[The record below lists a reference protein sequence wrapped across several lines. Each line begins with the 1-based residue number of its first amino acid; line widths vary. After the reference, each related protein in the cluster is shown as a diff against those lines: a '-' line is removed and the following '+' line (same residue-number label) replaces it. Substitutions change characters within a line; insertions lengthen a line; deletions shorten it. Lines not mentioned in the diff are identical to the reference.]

1 MSFLEPKTK
10 DHCKKGAPYTQ
21 EYGGCPCWSCNIY
34 QVLNLRGPDNEFS
47 LYGGQ
52 NGTIVA
58 HIPNPWD
65 NRWAQ
70 GEMIALYAGCT
81 ASKPSADIMISRELT
96 LPIPTQ
102 KEVTSEV
109 LQSEQSLQQALQQS
123 STPTW
128 LQQFQASLQLMNLT
142 TSISV
147 IDCFLCASLQRPLL
161 AAVPI
166 NASSSIKAS
175 PALRNSSCAPPL
187 PSVPLWHLTLH
198 KFPCVEEHTPV
209 TPRSR
214 HLARCLLSRHGRYKF
229 GNLRCR
235 RRLRGGALGHSV
247 ISARDFEERLQITLE
262 STSASLASLQRQF
275 TSLAQVALQNR
286 RALDLLTAK
295 KGGTCFFL
303 REECCYFVNESRIVE
318 QNVNKLTDLAKD
330 LLRRPSK
337 NTLTDL
343 LSSPLVT
350 WLLPFLGP
358 LLMLIALCT
367 LLPCLLWFLRSQ
379 VNRISNQTFNQ
390 LLLQGYHPLI
400 AQPEDTR
407 DEPYRDTGL

>member
-1 MSFLEPKTK
+1 MFPPWPPRMCLDSLFSFLVLTLPSMSGQANARGYFWRFKIRETYTVSQTSITSLVGTGDCPPKGCQTPLSVPFKPRSDSDFGCHCPFFSQTK

-81 ASKPSADIMISRELT
+81 ASKPSAHIMISRELT

-128 LQQFQASLQLMNLT
+128 LQLFQASLQLMNLT

-175 PALRNSSCAPPL
+175 PAL
-187 PSVPLWHLTLH
+187 
-198 KFPCVEEHTPV
+198 
-209 TPRSR
+209 
-214 HLARCLLSRHGRYKF
+214 
-229 GNLRCR
+229 
-235 RRLRGGALGHSV
+235 
-247 ISARDFEERLQITLE
+247 
-262 STSASLASLQRQF
+262 
-275 TSLAQVALQNR
+275 
-286 RALDLLTAK
+286 
-295 KGGTCFFL
+295 
-303 REECCYFVNESRIVE
+303 
-318 QNVNKLTDLAKD
+318 
-330 LLRRPSK
+330 
-337 NTLTDL
+337 
-343 LSSPLVT
+343 
-350 WLLPFLGP
+350 
-358 LLMLIALCT
+358 
-367 LLPCLLWFLRSQ
+367 
-379 VNRISNQTFNQ
+379 
-390 LLLQGYHPLI
+390 
-400 AQPEDTR
+400 
-407 DEPYRDTGL
+407 